1 MEKIAQ
7 AEKTQFIMKKTIL
20 EILICFFL
28 LLCMPLLS
36 MSGDSGDQKAA
47 ETIFKLFY
55 SANVLGELE
64 ACG

>member
-7 AEKTQFIMKKTIL
+7 KEATLVRKAIL
-20 EILICFFL
+20 QILICSSL
-28 LLCMPLLS
+28 LLCIPLVS
-36 MSGDSGDQKAA
+36 QGTDGDEQKAP
-47 ETIFKLFY
+47 ETVFKLFY

>member
-7 AEKTQFIMKKTIL
+7 AEKTQFFMKKTIL
-20 EILICFFL
+20 PILVCFSL
-28 LLCMPLLS
+28 LLCIPLLS
-36 MSGDSGDQKAA
+36 RSADSDEEKAA
-47 ETIFKLFY
+47 ETVFKLFY